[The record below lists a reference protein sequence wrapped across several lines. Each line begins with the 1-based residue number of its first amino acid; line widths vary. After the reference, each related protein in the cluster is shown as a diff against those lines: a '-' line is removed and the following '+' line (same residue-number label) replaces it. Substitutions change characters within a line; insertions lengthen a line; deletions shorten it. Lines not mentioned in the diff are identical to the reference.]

1 MNLTI
6 KLTGSQAWAWS
17 MSKMITLDQRMMSI
31 SLCYLIAIT
40 SKQADINQWVF
51 AASKISWESGTLEK
65 HLNNCIIHLP
75 TYLPTF
81 QMTYLCF
88 RAASMGSSFLL
99 SPFPPF
105 SSSFP
110 LSLLMLR
117 AAASSAL
124 AFKSP
129 QFNIYSAASAMW
141 LDHEEWSLA
150 WKKRSLLSVPEDL
163 EFN

>member
-31 SLCYLIAIT
+31 SLSYLIAIT

-124 AFKSP
+124 AFKSYLHYLQCNFSNVFGSWRMKP
-129 QFNIYSAASAMW
+129 CLKEALPAECAG
-141 LDHEEWSLA
+141 
-150 WKKRSLLSVPEDL
+150 RPV
-163 EFN
+163 